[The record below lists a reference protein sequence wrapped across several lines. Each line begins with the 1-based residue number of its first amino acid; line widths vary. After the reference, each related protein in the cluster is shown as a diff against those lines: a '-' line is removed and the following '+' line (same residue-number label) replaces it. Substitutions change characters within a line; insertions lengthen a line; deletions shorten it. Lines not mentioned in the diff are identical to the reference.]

1 MEACKLQ
8 IEIHVVIAREGILE
22 TNLIVST
29 ALVEF
34 VYVKCGVIVKA
45 QEIFDNLLAQNI
57 VTWNMLIS

>member
-45 QEIFDNLLAQNI
+45 QEVFDNLLA
-57 VTWNMLIS
+57 